1 MPPSA
6 TFKTGLFIGLLLL
19 VAAVTSADD
28 TADTDAKPFA
38 DEQIEQLVAPIALYP
53 DALIAQVLIAS
64 TYPLEIV
71 QAERWLGDHE
81 GLEGDALQQ
90 AVDAEAWD
98 DSVKALVFFP
108 SVLEF
113 MGDNLDWTQD
123 LGDAV
128 LAQQGDVTDTV
139 QRLRDEAAEAGTLE
153 SNEQQRVEQS
163 GDTIVIQPAEPEVVY
178 VPTYDPVAAYGQSS
192 PPSTQY
198 YPDAYADAVSSYE
211 QGYAAGLSSSTTEV
225 DSSSGSGSGFMNFG
239 AGALVG
245 GLLTAAILW
254 DDDDDERIYYGGR
267 GYYGAPTYWS
277 RPAYWNNNGWRQ
289 PANISIDR
297 NVNLESGAVNI
308 NRGVVGNEI
317 DRTDV
322 KRWQHNPEH
331 RGGVRYR
338 DNSTEK
344 RFAERRAEGTID
356 RDVARGKVAD
366 AGERLKAPDLSKI
379 QREGAASGGLAKL
392 NESRGD
398 GAKLSGLKEQ
408 RGGSG
413 EARAKLESRA
423 PQAKDNAKAKVQQAK
438 TGAPKAKVQQAK
450 AKAKAP
456 KARPQATHTK
466 PKVAAAAKQ
475 RPVNRNVERPK
486 VNKAKAA
493 RPKASSGAKA
503 RPSSGSA
510 FAAKSKPKTARKASN
525 RGGASRAR
533 SGGGG
538 RAKRRG

>member
-1 MPPSA
+1 MRISLHPLASR
-6 TFKTGLFIGLLLL
+6 GLALALFLF
-19 VAAVTSADD
+19 AAVVSAEEGGEP
-28 TADTDAKPFA
+28 DAKAFS
-38 DEQIEQLVAPIALYP
+38 DDQIEQLVAPIALYP

-128 LAQQGDVTDTV
+128 LAQQGDVTNTV
-139 QRLRDEAAEAGTLE
+139 QRLRDEAVDAGTLE

-163 GDTIVIQPAEPEVVY
+163 GDTIIIQPAEPEVVY

-192 PPSTQY
+192 PPSTEY

-211 QGYAAGLSSSTTEV
+211 QGYAAGLSTSTTEV
-225 DSSSGSGSGFMNFG
+225 DTSSGSGGGFMNFG

-277 RPAYWNNNGWRQ
+277 RPAYWNNNGWRE
-289 PANISIDR
+289 PANISVDR

-308 NRGVVGNEI
+308 NRGVVGNEF

-344 RFAERRAEGTID
+344 RFAERRAKGTID
-356 RDVARGKVAD
+356 RDVARGKVAN

-398 GAKLSGLKEQ
+398 GARLSGLKEQ

-413 EARAKLESRA
+413 EARAKLENRA
-423 PQAKDNAKAKVQQAK
+423 PAAKAKAPAAKTKVQAK
-438 TGAPKAKVQQAK
+438 APAAK

-456 KARPQATHTK
+456 KARPKATHTK
-466 PKVAAAAKQ
+466 PKVAAAAKK

-493 RPKASSGAKA
+493 RPKTGGSAKA
-503 RPSSGSA
+503 RPKSGSA
-510 FAAKSKPKTARKASN
+510 FKAKSKPKVTRKASN

-538 RAKRRG
+538 RARRRG